1 MTRTKQHSGSSDQ
14 FETDNVTMTKIKKPK
29 LYKVILL
36 NDDFTPMD
44 FVIYILQD
52 IFNHETESAM
62 KIMSFVHEK
71 GSGLA
76 GRYTKEVAE
85 TKIMQV
91 TKLAKE
97 QKYPLRCKLEQ
108 D

>member
-1 MTRTKQHSGSSDQ
+1 MSKSKQQSGSLDQ
-14 FETDNVTMTKIKKPK
+14 FETILKIKKPN
-29 LYKVILL
+29 LYKVLLL

-52 IFNHETESAM
+52 IFNHDSESAH
-62 KIMSFVHEK
+62 KIMTHVHEK

-85 TKIMQV
+85 TKILQV
-91 TKLAKE
+91 SKLAKE
-97 QKYPLRCKLEQ
+97 QKYPLRCRMEK

>member
-1 MTRTKQHSGSSDQ
+1 MSRIKQQSQNSDQ
-14 FETDNVTMTKIKKPK
+14 FETTTKIKKPK
-29 LYKVILL
+29 LYKVLLL

-44 FVIYILQD
+44 FVIHVLMD
-52 IFNHETESAM
+52 IFNHDAENAH
-62 KIMSFVHEK
+62 KIMSHVHEK

-76 GRYTKEVAE
+76 GKYTKEVAE
-85 TKIMQV
+85 TKILQV

-97 QKYPLRCKLEQ
+97 QKHPLRCKLEQ

>member
-1 MTRTKQHSGSSDQ
+1 MSRSKQQSSNQDQ
-14 FETDNVTMTKIKKPK
+14 FETISKVKRPSF
-29 LYKVILL
+29 YKVILL

-44 FVIYILQD
+44 FVIYILQE
-52 IFNHETESAM
+52 IFDHDSESAF
-62 KIMSFVHEK
+62 KIMTLIHEK
-71 GSGLA
+71 GSGVA

-85 TKIMQV
+85 TKIFQV
-91 TKLAKE
+91 SKLAKE

>member
-1 MTRTKQHSGSSDQ
+1 MSKTKQHSENLEQ
-14 FETDNVTMTKIKKPK
+14 FETLTKIKKPV

-44 FVIYILQD
+44 FVIYVLQD
-52 IFNHETESAM
+52 LFHHTPDSAH
-62 KIMSFVHEK
+62 KIMTLIHEK
-71 GSGLA
+71 GSGVA
-76 GRYTKEVAE
+76 GVYTKEVAE
-85 TKIMQV
+85 TKVLQV

-108 D
+108 N

>member
-1 MTRTKQHSGSSDQ
+1 MSKTKNNPNSQDQ
-14 FETDNVTMTKIKKPK
+14 FDTIAKVKKPSF
-29 LYKVILL
+29 YKVILL

-44 FVIYILQD
+44 FVIHILVD
-52 IFNHETESAM
+52 IFDHSSEEAY
-62 KIMSFVHEK
+62 KIMTLIHEK

-85 TKIMQV
+85 TKIFQV
-91 TKLAKE
+91 GQLAKE

-108 D
+108 E

>member
-1 MTRTKQHSGSSDQ
+1 MSRTKQHSSNQDQ
-14 FETDNVTMTKIKKPK
+14 FDTISKIKKPV
-29 LYKVILL
+29 LYKVVVL

-44 FVIYILQD
+44 FVIHILQE
-52 IFNHETESAM
+52 IFNHEAEAAYKLMTT
-62 KIMSFVHEK
+62 IHEK
-71 GSGLA
+71 GSAIA

-85 TKIMQV
+85 TKVYQV
-91 TKLAKE
+91 SKLAKE

>member
-1 MTRTKQHSGSSDQ
+1 MSKSKEQSQSQDQ
-14 FETDNVTMTKIKKPK
+14 LDTISKVKKPS

-44 FVIYILQD
+44 FVIHILVD
-52 IFNHETESAM
+52 IFNHTAENAH
-62 KIMSFVHEK
+62 KIMTMVHEK
-71 GSGLA
+71 GSGVA

-85 TKIMQV
+85 TKVYQV
-91 TKLAKE
+91 SKMAKE
-97 QKYPLRCKLEQ
+97 EKYPLRCKLEE